1 MKTRKFFKKQ
11 KLLKQIKQIS
21 DKRLEEDHHL
31 QLKKMHL
38 VHDLHPITL
47 NHFQLWYH
55 LRYEKDN
62 SLFVGTLSETK
73 RNL

>member
-1 MKTRKFFKKQ
+1 MKTRQILKKK

-21 DKRLEEDHHL
+21 DEGLEEDHHL
-31 QLKKMHL
+31 QLKKMYL

-47 NHFQLWYH
+47 NHIQLWYY
-55 LRYEKDN
+55 LRYEKDT
-62 SLFVGTLSETK
+62 SLFACTLSETK